1 MIDTNWNSLKLAVVM
16 LLALTCAGQQNP
28 QSVNADRAADAAG
41 IATPDVVTHTFD
53 SPTIVDAAPVAAKNV
68 DSKPKVDETPKV
80 AAAPAP
86 VAIQPAVQVAEHPVV
101 SQPVAS
107 RPVANRVEIA
117 SQTENPAMVDAA
129 PAAAFQQ
136 RHPRYLLRPGDVFD
150 LTFDYSPELNQ
161 TVTVQPDGFIS
172 LREAGDVYVQGLT
185 TAQLNQAV
193 RSGYVGILHEP
204 SIAVVPRNFEQ
215 PYFVVGGEVKTP
227 GKFDLRGTTTVSE
240 AVALA
245 GGFTE
250 SAKHSHVL
258 LFRREDPDKAI
269 VVRSLNVKRMLNRED
284 MTEDA
289 QLRPGDMIYVPQNTL
304 SKLKG
309 YVIPRATVGPNI
321 RPTP

>member
-16 LLALTCAGQQNP
+16 LLALTCAAQQNP
-28 QSVNADRAADAAG
+28 QAYSDRAADSAG
-41 IATPDVVTHTFD
+41 NATPDVVSHSFD
-53 SPTIVDAAPVAAKNV
+53 SPTIVDAAPVAATHV
-68 DSKPKVDETPKV
+68 DSKPKVDEAPKV
-80 AAAPAP
+80 AASPAP
-86 VAIQPAVQVAEHPVV
+86 VAVQPAAEVAQQPAV

-107 RPVANRVEIA
+107 QPVAKRIEMA
-117 SQTENPAMVDAA
+117 SQTESPAMVDAA

-215 PYFVVGGEVKTP
+215 PYFVVGGEVKSP
-227 GKFDLRGTTTVSE
+227 GKFDLRGTTTVAE

-250 SAKHSHVL
+250 AAKHSHVL
-258 LFRREDPDKAI
+258 LFHREDPDKAI
-269 VVRSLNVKRMLNRED
+269 VVRSLNVKKMLNRED
-284 MTEDA
+284 MSEDA

-309 YVIPRATVGPNI
+309 YVLPRATVGPTVH
-321 RPTP
+321 PVL